1 MLRSALGALFW
12 LGLFASARAQPALDA
27 VTHSNTSNG
36 GSTVTVSVTTS
47 AANEIVLVAMADRI
61 SDASAAI
68 SGCTLT
74 WHAGGLANGGKGFQ
88 PRRFFGGH
96 RPQRK
101 YCHTPCTVTITP
113 ASTCFFN
120 NGCATLSWAISGAN
134 LTSPVDPNVGLPY
147 QAVQTSHSESP
158 NCSGGSSSTW
168 PREYDDKAH
177 DRFPRDAME

>member
-74 WHAGGLANGGKGFQ
+74 WHAGGLANGG
-88 PRRFFGGH
+88 R
-96 RPQRK
+96 
-101 YCHTPCTVTITP
+101 
-113 ASTCFFN
+113 
-120 NGCATLSWAISGAN
+120 
-134 LTSPVDPNVGLPY
+134 
-147 QAVQTSHSESP
+147 
-158 NCSGGSSSTW
+158 GSSLGVSLVGIG
-168 PREYDDKAH
+168 RNANINSLH
-177 DRFPRDAME
+177 GHHNAGLNVLF